1 MRETVDPERRQQL
14 TDERKPEPKDR
25 RVPAGKKYPGRA
37 ERLAKQLRGNL
48 AKRRFQALA
57 RGNRG

>member
-1 MRETVDPERRQQL
+1 M
-14 TDERKPEPKDR
+14 TDERKPGPKDT

-37 ERLAKQLRGNL
+37 ERLAKELRGNL
-48 AKRRFQALA
+48 NKRRFQARA

>member
-1 MRETVDPERRQQL
+1 M
-14 TDERKPEPKDR
+14 TDERKPGPKDL

-37 ERLAKQLRGNL
+37 ERLTKELRGNL
-48 AKRRFQALA
+48 AKRRFQARA